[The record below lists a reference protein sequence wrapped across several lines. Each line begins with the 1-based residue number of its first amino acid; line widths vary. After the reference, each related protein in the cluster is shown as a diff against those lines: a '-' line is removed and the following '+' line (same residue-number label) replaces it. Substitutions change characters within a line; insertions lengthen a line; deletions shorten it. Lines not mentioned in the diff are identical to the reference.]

1 MLRCIMRIHIQ
12 NPNDD
17 PLFLFSHEQW
27 DAAAARAGDI
37 ARGHEVTLGDTDD
50 DFAASMEDAEALVTE
65 LGVMMRLFPCRA
77 PRLRLIYV
85 TSAGLEKLAP
95 YDWLPS
101 NVALLNNSGTH
112 SRKAGEF
119 GIMSVLMLANQVP
132 TLVTN
137 QRAGTWRKLWGTTVG
152 GKHLTVIGLGGM
164 GAPIASWGR
173 KFGLHVTGVRTV
185 AAPHPDCDDVVTAA
199 ELDRVLPTTN
209 YLALACPLTPAT
221 QGLLDRRRLGLL
233 PHGAGVVNIGRG
245 GLVDQDA
252 LCDLLDSGHLSGA
265 VLDVFTPEPLPDG
278 HRLWTTPN
286 VIISPHSSVDEP
298 ASYNALSLDL
308 FFENLR
314 ALRDGLPMP
323 NVFDTARGY

>member
-27 DAAAARAGDI
+27 DAAADRAGDI
-37 ARGHEVTLGDTDD
+37 ARGHEVTLGDTDE
-50 DFAASMEDAEALVTE
+50 DFAAGMEDAEALVTE
-65 LGVMMRLFPCRA
+65 LGVMLRLFPCRA
-77 PRLRLIYV
+77 PRLRLIFV

-95 YDWLPS
+95 YDQLPS
-101 NVALLNNSGTH
+101 NATLLNNSGTH
-112 SRKAGEF
+112 SQKAGEF
-119 GIMSVLMLANQVP
+119 GIMAVLMLANRVP

-137 QRAGTWRKLWGTTVG
+137 QRAGTWKKQWGTTVG
-152 GKHLTVIGLGGM
+152 GKHLTVVGLGGM
-164 GAPIASWGR
+164 GAPIAAWGR
-173 KFGLHVTGVRTV
+173 KFGLRVTGVRNT
-185 AAPHPDCDDVVTAA
+185 AAPHPDCDEVVTAT
-199 ELDRVLPTTN
+199 ELDRVLPATD

-221 QGLLDRRRLGLL
+221 RGLLDRRRLGLL
-233 PHGAGVVNIGRG
+233 PPGAGVVNIGRG
-245 GLVDQDA
+245 ALLDQDA
-252 LCDLLDSGHLSGA
+252 LCDLLDGGRLSGA

-286 VIISPHSSVDEP
+286 VIISPHTSVDEP

-314 ALRDGLPMP
+314 AQRDGRPMP
-323 NVFDTARGY
+323 NVFDTGRGY

>member
-37 ARGHEVTLGDTDD
+37 ARGHEVTLGITDD
-50 DFAASMEDAEALVTE
+50 DFAAGMEDAEALVTE
-65 LGVMMRLFPCRA
+65 LGVMLRMFPCRA

-101 NVALLNNSGTH
+101 NVTLLNNSGTH
-112 SRKAGEF
+112 SQKAGEF
-119 GIMSVLMLANQVP
+119 GIMSVLMLAGGVP
-132 TLVTN
+132 QLVTN
-137 QRAGTWRKLWGTTVG
+137 QRAGTWTKHWGTTVA
-152 GKHLTVIGLGGM
+152 GKRVTVVGLGGM
-164 GAPIASWGR
+164 GAPIAGWAR
-173 KFGLHVTGVRTV
+173 KFGMHVTGVRAT
-185 AAPHPDCDDVVTAA
+185 ATPHPDCDEVITTA
-199 ELDRVLPTTN
+199 EIDRVLPTTN

-221 QGLLDRRRLGLL
+221 RGLMDRRRLGLL
-233 PHGAGVVNIGRG
+233 PPGAGLMNIGRG
-245 GLVDQDA
+245 GLLDQDA

-286 VIISPHSSVDEP
+286 VIISPHTSVDEP
-298 ASYNALSLDL
+298 ATYNALSLDL

-314 ALRDGLPMP
+314 ALRDGKPMP
-323 NVFDTARGY
+323 NVYDTTRGY